1 MGLKL
6 TTLYTLDR
14 VLYST
19 HITGSML
26 EVREMDGR
34 TQPYMKGSW
43 GSTSWFFVDER
54 SRDNTTGSLR
64 HCDSIKSPKT
74 QEGRQEVRQAGTLY
88 ALTCIERILCAEVFP
103 LVKVKLLISLFG
115 SKVDV
120 HRMKLRHC
128 FCVATTN
135 STYLITKWLII
146 ISLYMVT
153 RAYEPGGS

>member
-1 MGLKL
+1 MRRASKVKQTTRQSNTAHPKQSLFLRKIRVGFEL

-43 GSTSWFFVDER
+43 GSTSWFLVDES

-74 QEGRQEVRQAGTLY
+74 QEGRQAGTLY
-88 ALTCIERILCAEVFP
+88 ALTC
-103 LVKVKLLISLFG
+103 KLIG
-115 SKVDV
+115 SCVQ
-120 HRMKLRHC
+120 RC
-128 FCVATTN
+128 FHW
-135 STYLITKWLII
+135 SK
-146 ISLYMVT
+146 
-153 RAYEPGGS
+153 